1 MLIYFKILKI
11 EHFNYLYFNI
21 DIFKILNYIPF
32 REEIKINKLNQ
43 LEELIN
49 EVREHLY
56 EVINEK
62 GDLLNPEVV
71 AASKMLDSVL
81 NTYSEVIRQD
91 KTEV

>member
-11 EHFNYLYFNI
+11 EYFNYLYFNI
-21 DIFKILNYIPF
+21 DIFKNLNYIPF

-43 LEELIN
+43 LEELIS

-81 NTYSEVIRQD
+81 NTYSEVIKQD

>member
-11 EHFNYLYFNI
+11 ECFNYLYFNI
-21 DIFKILNYIPF
+21 DIFKIFNYIPF

-81 NTYSEVIRQD
+81 NTYSEVIKQD

>member
-1 MLIYFKILKI
+1 VLIYFKMLKI
-11 EHFNYLYFNI
+11 EHFNYLHFNI

-81 NTYSEVIRQD
+81 NTYSEVIKQD

>member
-11 EHFNYLYFNI
+11 ECFNYLYFNI

-81 NTYSEVIRQD
+81 NTYSEVIKQD
-91 KTEV
+91 KPEV

>member
-11 EHFNYLYFNI
+11 ECFNYLYFNI

-81 NTYSEVIRQD
+81 NTYSEVIKQD